1 MTLRS
6 TARDAYRVA
15 LDFWGC
21 LRRFVDG
28 KAVNGYDDHMAEVLA
43 EAGHAGQRSGLRVA
57 EALAET
63 ERCARETGPT
73 STPEKHGPGSRPSGP
88 NLRRESIAAG
98 ATLSNEADER
108 QQIRDALV
116 RTGAYLGESLSL
128 MTRLT
133 SAAPGTASPV
143 AAAERPASSD
153 TAASA
158 AADAGHPASSAAHS
172 QTADESPEATPPASG
187 PPTFTAAEL
196 VDAAGAVTRMALLRG
211 VASGNVAYWLALSA
225 KFYDAADAIGDAS
238 TPPEY
243 TALLADIGRDAVLE
257 TLANDPDSVHGR
269 ALRHEDERQK

>member
-6 TARDAYRVA
+6 TARDAYHVA

-43 EAGHAGQRSGLRVA
+43 EAGGKQAGRDLGQALDASRLSGAITPRVGYRGVVLTDGTVRV
-57 EALAET
+57 ERDYDGPQPGEDPMSRLASVVFDLE
-63 ERCARETGPT
+63 
-73 STPEKHGPGSRPSGP
+73 
-88 NLRRESIAAG
+88 
-98 ATLSNEADER
+98 
-108 QQIRDALV
+108 Q
-116 RTGAYLGESLSL
+116 SL
-128 MTRLT
+128 TDLT
-133 SAAPGTASPV
+133 SAAPGTASPA
-143 AAAERPASSD
+143 AAAERPASSG
-153 TAASA
+153 AATSA
-158 AADAGHPASSAAHS
+158 AADAGHLTSSAAHS
-172 QTADESPEATPPASG
+172 QTADERPEATPPASG

-243 TALLADIGRDAVLE
+243 TTQLATIGRDALLE
-257 TLANDPDSVHGR
+257 TLGNDPASAHDR
-269 ALRHEDERQK
+269 ALRDRLDEDERQK